1 MQLNNG
7 ILVDYLDNHLS
18 DTECKEVENILQND
32 KSLTVDFNFL
42 KLAIDVVRMDAIESQ
57 VSKVRRSLQTYYPLV
72 SKLSAVDL
80 KILE

>member
-1 MQLNNG
+1 MQLNNE

-57 VSKVRRSLQTYYPLV
+57 VSKVRSSLQTYYPLV

>member
-1 MQLNNG
+1 MQLNNE